1 MENRQQQ
8 ILAEIQEL
16 MSSVRTQLEKLDA
29 KMQEFQQCADPQGDA
44 LVPIDIEID
53 ETYLETE
60 VVVEADLDFEQPQE
74 PESQLVPEV
83 VLEPVE
89 ISVPEPE
96 IVEES
101 ELVEEPTCVEEPELV
116 EEPEAIEEPEDVEEP
131 EAIEELEDIEE
142 PETIDESEL
151 GSIPLPDLFPEGDD
165 DDLPLFAEPESIFEA
180 AQKSPKAR
188 KAMVDVL
195 EVKQAW
201 RTDMPGA
208 PVKDILSAISLND
221 RVQYIKVLFNEDA
234 ELFQMAR
241 TKINSFET
249 LDQAVEYVTSTFNW
263 DMNSPVV
270 YRFMMAVRR
279 KLR

>member
-29 KMQEFQQCADPQGDA
+29 KMQEFQQYVDPQGDA
-44 LVPIDIEID
+44 LAPIDIEID
-53 ETYLETE
+53 ESYLEAE

-83 VLEPVE
+83 VLESVE
-89 ISVPEPE
+89 ISDPEPE
-96 IVEES
+96 FI
-101 ELVEEPTCVEEPELV
+101 EEPEVIEETESVEEPEV
-116 EEPEAIEEPEDVEEP
+116 AE
-131 EAIEELEDIEE
+131 
-142 PETIDESEL
+142 EL

-188 KAMVDVL
+188 KAMVDVM
-195 EVKQAW
+195 EVKEAW

-221 RVQYIKVLFNEDA
+221 RVQFINVLFNEDA
-234 ELFQMAR
+234 ALFQQAR
-241 TKINSFET
+241 AKINTMET
-249 LDQAVEYVTSTFNW
+249 LDQAVDYVTSTFNW
-263 DMNSPVV
+263 DMSSQVV

-279 KLR
+279 KVR